1 MVKMLSG
8 KIKYIFPD
16 FSFTHRRMCV
26 YTVDATLLKTFFS
39 GRPRNVGKKIFQSSR
54 FNVLADFY
62 ITVFDLKFVIIKLT
76 SFWK

>member
-16 FSFTHRRMCV
+16 FSCTHRRMCV
-26 YTVDATLLKTFFS
+26 YRRYALKDVLLW
-39 GRPRNVGKKIFQSSR
+39 GPRNVGKKIFQSSR

-62 ITVFDLKFVIIKLT
+62 ITVLELKFFIIKLI
-76 SFWK
+76 SFLK